1 MREYFYQTFPS
12 QLARLE
18 FLRPNNTVRE
28 NIMRDSAVVFFGG
41 PNWDSVRAD
50 LAPIPDDD
58 RSKFILSLFMI
69 VITDQALHTYNRDSY
84 DAWRAQTNYPKFGS
98 SGFGPHNENPFKILW
113 APEREQ
119 IVDVDQVL
127 AIVPQFV
134 RFLID
139 ETQSF
144 FGQHIP
150 DVDVVAYFD
159 AIRRDTGYAFNQGMV
174 VPAVKEQ
181 LEALTMP

>member
-1 MREYFYQTFPS
+1 MHEYFYHTFPS
-12 QLARLE
+12 QLTKLK
-18 FLRPNNTVRE
+18 FHHPSNIVRE
-28 NIMRDSAVVFFGG
+28 KIMRDSAVVFFGG
-41 PNWDSVRAD
+41 PNWDSVRSD

-69 VITDQALHTYNRDSY
+69 VLTDQALHTYHRDSY
-84 DAWRAQTNYPKFGS
+84 DAWRAQTNYPKFGW
-98 SGFGPHNENPFKILW
+98 SGFGPHNENPFKILS

-134 RFLID
+134 RFLVE
-139 ETQSF
+139 ETRSF
-144 FGQHIP
+144 FGQHLP

-159 AIRRDTGYAFNQGMV
+159 AIRRDEGFTFNQGSV
-174 VPAVKEQ
+174 VPAVKGQ
-181 LEALTMP
+181 LEDLTNP